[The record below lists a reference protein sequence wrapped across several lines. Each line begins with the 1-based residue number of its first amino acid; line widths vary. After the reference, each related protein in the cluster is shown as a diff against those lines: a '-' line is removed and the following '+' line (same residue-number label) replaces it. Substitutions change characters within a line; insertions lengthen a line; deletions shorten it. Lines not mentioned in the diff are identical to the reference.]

1 MIIASFYPC
10 PFDIQERHEANATII
25 KGNKLYSCEEAKFTS
40 VKQDSTTKFPERS
53 FLMGC
58 KELKIQPCDI
68 SYWVFP
74 KTNFKISNEALISFF
89 SYFKISFRNKN
100 LFKKW
105 KKRKLFFIDHHLMH
119 NSLSVLSSDFKET
132 AYISADGGGD
142 DGDPRNFVFGEFK
155 KQKFNDKISFYGKE
169 SIASFHAYVS
179 DALGMSGGEN
189 GKTSGLASYGNYN
202 NKLEKN
208 LSSFLTIKKK
218 YNIFFNRKRYKSTK
232 INLSKIKPQ
241 DFDRSKIMNEYPSDT
256 NVFRKTKKY
265 LPQDIA
271 HVTERIV
278 TQEFIKVLRSI
289 KKKTNLENI
298 VFSGGLFSNVSLNNK
313 ILESK
318 IFKNVFFSVAPTD
331 AGLSLG
337 GAKFLYHKIKKKRFK
352 NLIPYIGPSFL
363 DSEILDLIKKFNLN
377 FSKKSNIEN
386 FTANLIS
393 KGNIVGWFQGKSEIG
408 HRALGNR
415 SILADPRRLDVKEL
429 VNQHLKKRDWFMPY
443 APAVLDEDM
452 KLFTQTKYLS
462 PYMQV
467 AFRVNGE
474 IRSKIRSTI
483 HVDNSARIQT
493 VTKRNN
499 IKFWKL
505 IKEFKKITGLGA
517 LMNTSFNR
525 HGIATISSPRQA
537 IEHLLEGCIDYLI
550 ISNYMIS
557 FKKNRSVKINSK
569 KIVDEKSNLIN
580 LCKKR
585 FKLIKKKL
593 NTEEKKYY
601 LDQLKNLKLNVK
613 NKNI

>member
-25 KGNKLYSCEEAKFTS
+25 KENKLYSCEESKFTS

-58 KELKIQPCDI
+58 KELNIQPSDI

-74 KTNFKISNEALISFF
+74 KTNFKITNEALMNFF
-89 SYFKISFRNKN
+89 SYFKIYFKNKS

-105 KKRKLFFIDHHLMH
+105 KKSKLFFIDHHLMH
-119 NSLSVLSSDFKET
+119 NSQSVLSSNFKET

-155 KQKFNDKISFYGKE
+155 KEKFNDKISFYGKE
-169 SIASFHAYVS
+169 SISSFHAYVS

-202 NKLEKN
+202 KKLEKD

-218 YNIFFNRKRYKSTK
+218 YNIFFNRKRYVNTR

-241 DFDRSKIMNEYPSDT
+241 DFDRSKIMSEYPSDT
-256 NVFRKTKKY
+256 NIFRKTKKY

-271 HVTERIV
+271 HVTEKIV

-289 KKKTNLENI
+289 KKKTNLKNI

-337 GAKFLYHKIKKKRFK
+337 GAQFLYHKIKKKRFK
-352 NLIPYIGPSFL
+352 NLIPYTGPSFL
-363 DSEILDLIKKFNLN
+363 DSEILNLIKKFNLN
-377 FSKKSNIEN
+377 FSKKNNIEK
-386 FTANLIS
+386 FTARLIS

-415 SILADPRRLDVKEL
+415 SILADPRRLNVKEL

-467 AFRVNGE
+467 AFKVNGK
-474 IRSKIRSTI
+474 IRSKIKSTI
-483 HVDNSARIQT
+483 HVDNTARIQT
-493 VTKRNN
+493 VTKRYN

-505 IKEFKKITGLGA
+505 IKEFKKKTGLGA

-550 ISNYMIS
+550 ISNYIIS
-557 FKKNRSVKINSK
+557 FKKNRNVKIYSK
-569 KIVDEKSNLIN
+569 KIVNEKNNLIN

-585 FKLIKKKL
+585 FKLIKNKL
-593 NTEEKKYY
+593 SLKEKKYY
-601 LDQLKNLKLNVK
+601 LNQLKYLELNVK

>member
-1 MIIASFYPC
+1 
-10 PFDIQERHEANATII
+10 
-25 KGNKLYSCEEAKFTS
+25 
-40 VKQDSTTKFPERS
+40 
-53 FLMGC
+53 
-58 KELKIQPCDI
+58 
-68 SYWVFP
+68 
-74 KTNFKISNEALISFF
+74 
-89 SYFKISFRNKN
+89 
-100 LFKKW
+100 
-105 KKRKLFFIDHHLMH
+105 
-119 NSLSVLSSDFKET
+119 
-132 AYISADGGGD
+132 
-142 DGDPRNFVFGEFK
+142 
-155 KQKFNDKISFYGKE
+155 
-169 SIASFHAYVS
+169 
-179 DALGMSGGEN
+179 
-189 GKTSGLASYGNYN
+189 
-202 NKLEKN
+202 
-208 LSSFLTIKKK
+208 
-218 YNIFFNRKRYKSTK
+218 
-232 INLSKIKPQ
+232 
-241 DFDRSKIMNEYPSDT
+241 
-256 NVFRKTKKY
+256 
-265 LPQDIA
+265 
-271 HVTERIV
+271 
-278 TQEFIKVLRSI
+278 
-289 KKKTNLENI
+289 
-298 VFSGGLFSNVSLNNK
+298 
-313 ILESK
+313 
-318 IFKNVFFSVAPTD
+318 
-331 AGLSLG
+331 
-337 GAKFLYHKIKKKRFK
+337 
-352 NLIPYIGPSFL
+352 
-363 DSEILDLIKKFNLN
+363 
-377 FSKKSNIEN
+377 
-386 FTANLIS
+386 
-393 KGNIVGWFQGKSEIG
+393 
-408 HRALGNR
+408 
-415 SILADPRRLDVKEL
+415 
-429 VNQHLKKRDWFMPY
+429 MPY